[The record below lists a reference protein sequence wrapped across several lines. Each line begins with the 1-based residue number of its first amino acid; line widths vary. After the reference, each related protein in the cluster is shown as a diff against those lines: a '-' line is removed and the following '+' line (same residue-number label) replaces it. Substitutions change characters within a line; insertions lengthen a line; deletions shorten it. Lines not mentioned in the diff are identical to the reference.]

1 VLSFVIL
8 SVSLYLFA
16 TEFLTVV
23 SPLDSNSTYTALV
36 WKEGWVVCGGYL
48 DLPGCRFLFTRN
60 PGRCV
65 WWLSWF
71 AKHYCHYDPRKEWKA
86 TESKLWSE
94 RLVRP
99 QHVLCTVLHVMRSK
113 WVDRF
118 IHVSIWIGSWESGRT
133 KLITFSRCLCTI
145 YVCNYMFP
153 LEHTFYFFIFF
164 KKEKGLL

>member
-1 VLSFVIL
+1 MLCLLSSVIPRILHWCGRRVGLCVVVIL
-8 SVSLYLFA
+8 ICQAVVFYLPRIPADVCVVAILICQALLSLWPSKGM
-16 TEFLTVV
+16 E
-23 SPLDSNSTYTALV
+23 SD
-36 WKEGWVVCGGYL
+36 W
-48 DLPGCRFLFTRN
+48 
-60 PGRCV
+60 
-65 WWLSWF
+65 
-71 AKHYCHYDPRKEWKA
+71 
-86 TESKLWSE
+86 ESKLWSE